1 MTITTFRRLGA
12 LCLPSLVLGACAVAS
27 APLSAQAPAP
37 VVRRLTLDSA
47 TALAEPASETV
58 GLAQAGVRR
67 AEGARAQA
75 RSIFYPQ
82 LSANAS
88 YTRTL
93 KSQFEG
99 AFGGGSDTS
108 SSGPDFSNLPFGQ
121 ANTYVLGLQGQWTLF
136 NGMRNFAGASA
147 ASADTR
153 AAETGLL
160 SQRAA
165 LVLTT
170 ASAYYD
176 ALLADRLTAIAES
189 ALAQTEATLR
199 ETQLGYD
206 VGNRAE
212 FDLLR
217 ARVGRDNAR
226 PNVITAHAQRDIA
239 YLRLKQLLGVALSDS
254 LVLETP
260 LEDSSLA
267 LPRAAAEFSG
277 DTSVATRAPVTQA
290 EAQVEASAARLRSAR
305 GEILPAVVLQSTYNR
320 YGYPKSGFPEWSV
333 MRPDWNVVLGLQL
346 PLFTGGRIKGGTD
359 LARATLADSR
369 LRLQQAREAAEID
382 LRNAVTTHAAAR
394 ATYEASTGTTEQ
406 AQRAYEIAQ
415 VRYREGIST
424 QTELADARLLLQQ
437 AQAQRAQAA
446 RSLQVARLRL
456 ALLRDLPF
464 GA

>member
-1 MTITTFRRLGA
+1 MRSITRFGA
-12 LCLPSLVLGACAVAS
+12 LLASLALSAS
-27 APLSAQAPAP
+27 LPLSATRLQAQSQAP

-47 TALAEPASETV
+47 TTLAEPASETV
-58 GLAQAGVRR
+58 GIAKAGVRR

-75 RSIFYPQ
+75 RSIFFPQ

-121 ANTYVLGLQGQWTLF
+121 ANTWVLGLQGQWTLF

-153 AAETGLL
+153 AAETGLQ

-165 LVLTT
+165 LILST
-170 ASAYYD
+170 ATAYYD

-189 ALAQTEATLR
+189 TLAQTEATLR

-217 ARVGRDNAR
+217 ARVARDNAR

-254 LVLETP
+254 LELVTP
-260 LEDSSLA
+260 LEDSA
-267 LPRAAAEFSG
+267 LVLPQAAAEFSG
-277 DTSVATRAPVTQA
+277 DTTVASRAAVSQA
-290 EAQVEASAARLRSAR
+290 SAQVDASSARLRAAR

-320 YGYPKSGFPEWSV
+320 YGYPKSGLPQWDV

-346 PLFTGGRIKGGTD
+346 PLFTGGRIKGATD

-382 LRNAVTTHAAAR
+382 LRNAITTHAAAR
-394 ATYEASTGTTEQ
+394 ATYDASTGTTEQ

-456 ALLRDLPF
+456 ALLRDLPL

>member
-1 MTITTFRRLGA
+1 MRSITRLGA
-12 LCLPSLVLGACAVAS
+12 LLLLLS
-27 APLSAQAPAP
+27 ATRLSAQTP
-37 VVRRLTLDSA
+37 VIRRLSLDSA

-58 GLAQAGVRR
+58 GLARAGVRR

-82 LSANAS
+82 LTASAS

-99 AFGGGSDTS
+99 AFGGDSDTS

-121 ANTYVLGLQGQWTLF
+121 ANSYVLGLQGQWTLF

-165 LVLTT
+165 LVLST
-170 ASAYYD
+170 ATAYYD

-189 ALAQTEATLR
+189 TLAQTEATLR

-217 ARVGRDNAR
+217 ARVARDNAR
-226 PNVITAHAQRDIA
+226 PTVITAHAQRDIA
-239 YLRLKQLLGVALSDS
+239 YLRLKQLLGVSLSDS
-254 LVLETP
+254 LVLVTP
-260 LEDSSLA
+260 LEDSALA

-277 DTSVATRAPVTQA
+277 DTSVATRAAVSQA
-290 EAQVEASAARLRSAR
+290 EAQVEASSARLRAAR

-320 YGYPKSGFPEWSV
+320 YGYPKSGLPQWDL
-333 MRPDWNVVLGLQL
+333 MRPDWNVVL
-346 PLFTGGRIKGGTD
+346 
-359 LARATLADSR
+359 
-369 LRLQQAREAAEID
+369 
-382 LRNAVTTHAAAR
+382 
-394 ATYEASTGTTEQ
+394 
-406 AQRAYEIAQ
+406 
-415 VRYREGIST
+415 
-424 QTELADARLLLQQ
+424 
-437 AQAQRAQAA
+437 
-446 RSLQVARLRL
+446 
-456 ALLRDLPF
+456 
-464 GA
+464 

>member
-1 MTITTFRRLGA
+1 MRTITRLGA
-12 LCLPSLVLGACAVAS
+12 LLLLCTTT
-27 APLSAQAPAP
+27 PLQAQGPAP

-47 TALAEPASETV
+47 TTLAEPASEAV
-58 GLAQAGVRR
+58 GIAQAGVRR

-75 RSIFYPQ
+75 RSIFFPQ

-93 KSQFEG
+93 KSQFDG
-99 AFGGGSDTS
+99 AFGSSSDTS

-121 ANTYVLGLQGQWTLF
+121 ANTWVLGLQGQWTLF

-147 ASADTR
+147 ATADTR

-170 ASAYYD
+170 ATAYYD

-189 ALAQTEATLR
+189 TLAQTEATLR
-199 ETQLGYD
+199 ETQLGFE

-217 ARVGRDNAR
+217 ARVARDNAR

-239 YLRLKQLLGVALSDS
+239 YLRLKQLLGLALTDS
-254 LVLETP
+254 LELVTP
-260 LEDSSLA
+260 LEDSALV
-267 LPRAAAEFSG
+267 LPRAVAEFSD
-277 DTSVATRAPVTQA
+277 DTTVATRAAVSQA
-290 EAQVEASAARLRSAR
+290 AAQVDASAARVRAAR

-320 YGYPKSGFPEWSV
+320 YGYPKSGFPEWDV

-346 PLFTGGRIKGGTD
+346 PLFTGGRIKGATD

-382 LRNAVTTHAAAR
+382 LRNAITTHAAAR

-456 ALLRDLPF
+456 ALLRDLPL

>member
-1 MTITTFRRLGA
+1 MRSITRFGA
-12 LCLPSLVLGACAVAS
+12 LLASLA
-27 APLSAQAPAP
+27 LSASLLLSATRLQAQGQAP

-47 TALAEPASETV
+47 TTLAEPASETV
-58 GLAQAGVRR
+58 GIAKAGVRR

-75 RSIFYPQ
+75 RSIFFPQ

-99 AFGGGSDTS
+99 AFGSSSDTT

-121 ANTYVLGLQGQWTLF
+121 ANTWVLGLQGQWTLF

-165 LVLTT
+165 LILST
-170 ASAYYD
+170 ATAYYD

-189 ALAQTEATLR
+189 TLAQTEATLH

-217 ARVGRDNAR
+217 ARVARDNAR

-239 YLRLKQLLGVALSDS
+239 YLRLKQLLGVALTDS
-254 LVLETP
+254 LELVTP
-260 LEDSSLA
+260 LEDSA
-267 LPRAAAEFSG
+267 LVMPRAVAEFSG
-277 DTSVATRAPVTQA
+277 DTTVATRAAVSQA
-290 EAQVEASAARLRSAR
+290 AAQVDASSARLRAAR

-320 YGYPKSGFPEWSV
+320 YGYPKSGLPQWDV

-346 PLFTGGRIKGGTD
+346 PLFTGGRIK
-359 LARATLADSR
+359 
-369 LRLQQAREAAEID
+369 
-382 LRNAVTTHAAAR
+382 
-394 ATYEASTGTTEQ
+394 
-406 AQRAYEIAQ
+406 
-415 VRYREGIST
+415 
-424 QTELADARLLLQQ
+424 
-437 AQAQRAQAA
+437 
-446 RSLQVARLRL
+446 
-456 ALLRDLPF
+456 
-464 GA
+464 

>member
-1 MTITTFRRLGA
+1 MRSISRFGA
-12 LCLPSLVLGACAVAS
+12 LFLLLS
-27 APLSAQAPAP
+27 ATRLSAQAP
-37 VVRRLTLDSA
+37 VIRRLTLDSA
-47 TALAEPASETV
+47 TALAEPASEAV
-58 GLAQAGVRR
+58 GLARAGVRR

-75 RSIFYPQ
+75 RSVFYPQ

-108 SSGPDFSNLPFGQ
+108 SSGTDFSNLPFGQ
-121 ANTYVLGLQGQWTLF
+121 ANSYVLGLQGQWTLF

-170 ASAYYD
+170 ATAYYD
-176 ALLADRLTAIAES
+176 ALLADRLAAIAES
-189 ALAQTEATLR
+189 TLAQTEATLR

-217 ARVGRDNAR
+217 ARVARDNAR
-226 PNVITAHAQRDIA
+226 PTVITAHAQRDIA
-239 YLRLKQLLGVALSDS
+239 YLRLKQLLGVALTDS
-254 LVLETP
+254 LELVTP
-260 LEDSSLA
+260 LEDSALA
-267 LPRAAAEFSG
+267 LPRAADEFSS
-277 DTSVATRAPVTQA
+277 DTSVATRAAVSQA
-290 EAQVEASAARLRSAR
+290 EAQVEASSARLRAAR

-320 YGYPKSGFPEWSV
+320 YGYPKSGLPQWDL

-346 PLFTGGRIKGGTD
+346 PLFTGGRIKGATD
-359 LARATLADSR
+359 VARATLADSR
-369 LRLQQAREAAEID
+369 LRLQQTREAAEID
-382 LRNAVTTHAAAR
+382 LRNAITAHAAAR
-394 ATYEASTGTTEQ
+394 ATYDASTGTTEQ

-456 ALLRDLPF
+456 ALLRDLPL

>member
-1 MTITTFRRLGA
+1 MRSTQRLTILFLFPALALGA
-12 LCLPSLVLGACAVAS
+12 SLAATRAS
-27 APLSAQAPAP
+27 AQTP
-37 VVRRLTLDSA
+37 VVRRLSLDSA
-47 TALAEPASETV
+47 TALAEPASEAV
-58 GLAQAGVRR
+58 GIARAGVRR

-75 RSIFYPQ
+75 RSIFFPQ

-93 KSQFEG
+93 KSQYEG
-99 AFGGGSDTS
+99 AFGSSSDTS

-121 ANTYVLGLQGQWTLF
+121 ANTWVLGVQGQWTLF

-153 AAETGLL
+153 AAQTGLL

-170 ASAYYD
+170 ATAYYD
-176 ALLADRLTAIAES
+176 ALLADRLAAIAES
-189 ALAQTEATLR
+189 TLAQTEATLR

-217 ARVGRDNAR
+217 ARVARDNAR

-239 YLRLKQLLGVALSDS
+239 YLRLKQLLGIALPDS
-254 LVLETP
+254 LELVTP
-260 LEDSSLA
+260 LEDSALV

-277 DTSVATRAPVTQA
+277 DTAVTTRGAVAQA
-290 EAQVEASAARLRSAR
+290 ADQVDASAARLRAAR
-305 GEILPAVVLQSTYNR
+305 GEVLPAVVLQSTYNR
-320 YGYPKSGFPEWSV
+320 FAYPRSGLPEWDV

-346 PLFTGGRIKGGTD
+346 PLFTGGRIKGATD
-359 LARATLADSR
+359 LARATLADAR

-382 LRNAVTTHAAAR
+382 LRNAITTHAAAR
-394 ATYEASTGTTEQ
+394 ASYDASTGTTEQ

-446 RSLQVARLRL
+446 RTLQVARLRL
-456 ALLRDLPF
+456 ALLRDLPL

>member
-1 MTITTFRRLGA
+1 MPTSLRLGA
-12 LCLPSLVLGACAVAS
+12 LLLICSTTAAA
-27 APLSAQAPAP
+27 AQAP

-47 TALAEPASETV
+47 TVLAEPSSETV
-58 GLAQAGVRR
+58 GLARAGVQR
-67 AEGARAQA
+67 ASGAAAQA
-75 RSIFYPQ
+75 RSVLFPQ
-82 LSANAS
+82 LTANAS

-121 ANTYVLGLQGQWTLF
+121 ANAYAVGLQGQWVLF
-136 NGMRNFAGASA
+136 NGMRNFAGVSA
-147 ASADTR
+147 ASADRR

-170 ASAYYD
+170 AEAYYD
-176 ALLADRLTAIAES
+176 ALLADRLVAIAES
-189 ALAQTEATLR
+189 TLAQTELTLR

-217 ARVGRDNAR
+217 ARVSRDNAR
-226 PNVITAHAQRDIA
+226 PAVITSHAQREIA
-239 YLRLKQLLGVALSDS
+239 YLRLKQLLGLPLADS
-254 LVLETP
+254 LELVTP
-260 LEDSSLA
+260 LEDSALV
-267 LPRAAAEFSG
+267 LPRATAGFSG
-277 DTSVATRAPVTQA
+277 DTTVTERATVAQA
-290 EAQVEASAARLRSAR
+290 AEQVDAADARLRAAR
-305 GEILPAVVLQSTYNR
+305 GEMLPSVVLQSTYNR
-320 YGYPKSGFPEWSV
+320 YGYPKSGLPEWEL
-333 MRPDWNVVLGLQL
+333 MRPDWNVVLSLQL
-346 PLFTGGRIKGGTD
+346 PLFTGGRIRGGAD
-359 LARATLADSR
+359 LARASLADAR
-369 LRLQQAREAAEID
+369 LRLQQTREAAEID

-406 AQRAYEIAQ
+406 AQRAYEIAE

-446 RSLQVARLRL
+446 RQYQVARLRL
-456 ALLRDLPF
+456 ALLRDLPL